1 MESYYYSS
9 NYSGS
14 GSSTASPS
22 RPSSPVG
29 SMHSI
34 RVLPAVPHVPASGE
48 ELSLNRAACAAVCA
62 VERGSVGH
70 ETFYYQLGKK
80 SGWCS

>member
-9 NYSGS
+9 
-14 GSSTASPS
+14 A
-22 RPSSPVG
+22 SSPG
-29 SMHSI
+29 SNSLTGRASSPASSVHSVL
-34 RVLPAVPHVPASGE
+34 VLPTVLKTQASGE
-48 ELSLNRAACAAVCA
+48 ELSLNREACAAVCA